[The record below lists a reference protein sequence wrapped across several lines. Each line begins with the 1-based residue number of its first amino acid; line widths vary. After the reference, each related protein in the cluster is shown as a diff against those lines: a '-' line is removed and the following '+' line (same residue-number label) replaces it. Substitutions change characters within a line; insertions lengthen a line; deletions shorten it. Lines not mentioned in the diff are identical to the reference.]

1 MASSSTTGETPSNA
15 NEGCVG
21 PTSQDA
27 GKASACS
34 GCPNQSA
41 CSSGAFSSPA
51 ALAAKEKEK
60 AVLQNSLSNV
70 SHVILVLSGKGG
82 VGKSTVSTQLAQ
94 SLSSRGYSVGL
105 LDVDICGPSIPRM
118 AGVVGQ
124 TVHQS
129 QQGWEPVY
137 ANPNLA
143 VMSISFLLEEGD
155 AAVVWRG
162 PRKNGLIKQFL
173 TETDWGVGGLDYLII
188 DTPPGTSDEHISI
201 VQYLND
207 ARPMI
212 SDGNNGNKS
221 GASGAIVITTPEEVS
236 MADVRKELN
245 FCKKTSVPV
254 LGIVENMSGLQMR
267 VSDLT
272 FFRDNSSYGS
282 DENADCTSD
291 VVSLLQEKCP
301 EVLSMIATTDV
312 FPSSG
317 GGPRGMAE
325 KFSVPYLGK
334 LPLDPNLLKACE
346 DGTSFVDKYPS
357 SPATSPLNAIVDKL
371 ILALPVEDD
380 EKEEDDMNTD

>member
-1 MASSSTTGETPSNA
+1 MASSTATGDTPSNA

-27 GKASACS
+27 GKASACA

-201 VQYLND
+201 VQSLND

-221 GASGAIVITTPEEVS
+221 GASGAIVVTTPEEV
-236 MADVRKELN
+236 
-245 FCKKTSVPV
+245 
-254 LGIVENMSGLQMR
+254 
-267 VSDLT
+267 
-272 FFRDNSSYGS
+272 
-282 DENADCTSD
+282 
-291 VVSLLQEKCP
+291 
-301 EVLSMIATTDV
+301 
-312 FPSSG
+312 
-317 GGPRGMAE
+317 
-325 KFSVPYLGK
+325 
-334 LPLDPNLLKACE
+334 
-346 DGTSFVDKYPS
+346 
-357 SPATSPLNAIVDKL
+357 
-371 ILALPVEDD
+371 
-380 EKEEDDMNTD
+380 